1 MDIAVSGMR
10 PTGRLHIGHYFGA
23 IKNWLHLQELYE
35 CYYFVAD
42 WHALTTHFDDTS
54 HIKEYSREMVIDWL
68 AAGLDLNRS
77 TIFIQSLNPYHSELF
92 LLLSMIT
99 PVKWLERCPTYK
111 EVKQEMFKD
120 GKDLS
125 NYGFLGYPVLMTA
138 DIILYDAKYVPVGI
152 DQLPHLEMSREL
164 VRRFNFYFGEHLF
177 LEPTAYIT
185 ESPKILGTDGRKMS
199 KSYNNAVWLNDDIKD
214 VEKKILTMIT
224 DPNRKRRI
232 DPGDPNKCP
241 VFDYHKVFSTE
252 EELNVVVEGCTKAKI
267 GCIDC
272 KRILLAHLIEFLS
285 TFQEKRGIIA
295 NNYKDKDIYEILDS
309 TQKKALNKAKEK
321 MMLIR
326 EAIKF

>member
-1 MDIAVSGMR
+1 
-10 PTGRLHIGHYFGA
+10 
-23 IKNWLHLQELYE
+23 
-35 CYYFVAD
+35 
-42 WHALTTHFDDTS
+42 
-54 HIKEYSREMVIDWL
+54 
-68 AAGLDLNRS
+68 
-77 TIFIQSLNPYHSELF
+77 
-92 LLLSMIT
+92 
-99 PVKWLERCPTYK
+99 
-111 EVKQEMFKD
+111 
-120 GKDLS
+120 
-125 NYGFLGYPVLMTA
+125 MTA

-252 EELNVVVEGCTKAKI
+252 DELNIVVEGCTKAKI

-272 KRILLAHLIEFLS
+272 KRILLAHLVEFLS
-285 TFQEKRGIIA
+285 TFQERGELLRII
-295 NNYKDKDIYEILDS
+295 
-309 TQKKALNKAKEK
+309 
-321 MMLIR
+321 
-326 EAIKF
+326 IKIKTFTKFR